1 MSKALAVPHAL
12 GFATNL
18 QSEVD
23 QASGQPIIVIPG
35 MGSFPLKDFY
45 LDQTLRVTLNETSTS
60 AGVFVLPGNADPRT
74 LKATLVGIAAVTKVA
89 KLKIFVSS
97 NGGNTWVGPETDS
110 TLELGL
116 ATTDVLGGRSI
127 AIHGNWTHIRFE
139 LSDQVGNFGLVLE
152 VV

>member
-23 QASGQPIIVIPG
+23 QVSGQPIIVIPG

-60 AGVFVLPGNADPRT
+60 AGVFILPGSANSRT
-74 LKATLVGIAAVTKVA
+74 LKATMTGVAPVTKAV
-89 KLKIFVSS
+89 KLKTFVSN
-97 NGGNTWVGPETDS
+97 NGSTWVGPDTDPS
-110 TLELGL
+110 LELVV
-116 ATTDVLGGRSI
+116 ATTNTISDGMLEI
-127 AIHGNWTHIRFE
+127 TGNWTHIRFE
-139 LSDQVGNFGLVLE
+139 LTDQIGSFALVLE
-152 VV
+152 VA